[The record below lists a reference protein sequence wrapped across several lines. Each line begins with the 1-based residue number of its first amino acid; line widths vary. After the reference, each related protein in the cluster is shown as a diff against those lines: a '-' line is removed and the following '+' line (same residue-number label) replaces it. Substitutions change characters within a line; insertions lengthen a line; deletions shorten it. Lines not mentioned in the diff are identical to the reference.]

1 MGIQNAAQAKRR
13 PKRRHIIDH
22 KLWYLLES
30 NSIKNVDTQIFISIH
45 NFPNLFI
52 FSLIHLRDVE
62 HFLSLRANSTI
73 IRFRLLVQSE
83 SWEMESQMNQM
94 LFQRCLFI
102 LEFLGEPRKAF
113 QWIILP
119 PITYRA

>member
-1 MGIQNAAQAKRR
+1 MGIQNAAQAKGR
-13 PKRRHIIDH
+13 PRRRHIIDH
-22 KLWYLLES
+22 KLWYLLEL
-30 NSIKNVDTQIFISIH
+30 NCIKIGIQFFISIH

-52 FSLIHLRDVE
+52 LSLIHLRDVE

-83 SWEMESQMNQM
+83 SWEMESQMNRM
-94 LFQRCLFI
+94 LVQRCLFI
-102 LEFLGEPRKAF
+102 SEFLEEPRKAF

-119 PITYRA
+119 SITYRA

>member
-1 MGIQNAAQAKRR
+1 MLPRRNDVLDGVISLIINYDIFAGIE
-13 PKRRHIIDH
+13 
-22 KLWYLLES
+22 LL
-30 NSIKNVDTQIFISIH
+30 KNFGIQIFISIH

-102 LEFLGEPRKAF
+102 LEFLEEPRKAF